1 MKFITINTPISTPL
15 KKDVNISTA
24 SAKQFA
30 AQVVTWYHH
39 QGRKH
44 LPWQQNKTPYS
55 VWVSEIMLQQTQV
68 ATVIPYYQRFMES
81 FPTITSLANADEDN
95 VLHHWTGLGYYARA
109 RNLHKAAKLIV
120 SEHKGIFPE
129 NIEQVIALPGIG
141 RSTAGAILSLSL
153 NQYHPILDG
162 NVKRVLARNYLV
174 EGHNGLAKFD
184 KALWQLSEILTP
196 ATDTGFYTQAMM
208 DLGATVCTRSKP
220 TCEVC
225 PVQTSC
231 LAMASNLQAEFPQKK
246 PKKKIPEKN
255 TIMVI
260 PRITTPT
267 SDSVLMEKR
276 PPAGIW
282 GGLWCFYEVSDKD
295 DINSLLQSLGLQ
307 ATTTENSWQELVTF
321 RHTFSHF
328 HLDISPIIID
338 CIQVT
343 SNSHSQCSNQEINTQ
358 EVSEPRKQKW
368 YDLHS
373 EASVGLAASTKKLI
387 GLLQNN

>member
-1 MKFITINTPISTPL
+1 MKFIIINTQIPPASSQEITIS
-15 KKDVNISTA
+15 SE

-30 AQVVTWYHH
+30 TQVITWYHH

-68 ATVIPYYQRFMES
+68 ATVIPYYQRFMAS

-109 RNLHKAAKLIV
+109 RNLHKAAKLID
-120 SEHKGIFPE
+120 SEYHGDFPE
-129 NIEQVIALPGIG
+129 EIEQVIALPGIG

-153 NQYHPILDG
+153 NQHHPILDG

-174 EGHNGLAKFD
+174 EGYNGLAKFE
-184 KALWQLSEILTP
+184 KTLWQLSETLTP
-196 ATDTGFYTQAMM
+196 AIDTGFYTQAMM

-220 TCEVC
+220 NCEMC
-225 PVQTSC
+225 PVKTSC
-231 LAMASNLQAEFPQKK
+231 LAMACSVQANFPQKK

-260 PRITTPT
+260 PRISTAT
-267 SDSVLMEKR
+267 SDEVLMEKR
-276 PPAGIW
+276 PPTGIW
-282 GGLWCFYEVSDKD
+282 GGLWCFYEVSDKSEID
-295 DINSLLQSLGLQ
+295 NLVQSLGLE
-307 ATTTENSWQELVTF
+307 ATTKPGSQQELATF

-338 CIQVT
+338 CTQVEAA
-343 SNSHSQCSNQEINTQ
+343 SLSQINNQEI
-358 EVSEPRKQKW
+358 SEPRKQKW

-387 GLLQNN
+387 GLLQTI